1 MPRRRPE
8 TPSRLPEAFTVAEAG
23 QLGVGR
29 SALRGDD
36 FETIFHG
43 GRRRRDLDPAGPD
56 DAPYW
61 ARRSAEFEQLISA
74 YIPLM
79 PPHAFLCGTTAAHLW
94 QIPLP
99 SRVPAVIEV
108 GVFRLRTAP
117 VRPGLRGRQ
126 FTASFVLVTDLG
138 GIRVTDPASTWASLG
153 RTLRED
159 ELIVAADHVL
169 HIPRHPGG
177 FRPVTESAL
186 ADRERLERFA
196 ERRGRPGAPA
206 LRRALEHARTGSA
219 SPPETQIRLL
229 IRDAGLPEPVLDHD
243 VYDGRGRFLG
253 CSELAYPDLRV
264 AIEYESDGHL
274 LRHQL
279 ERDIDKYQAYA
290 EAGWVTVRLTSEHV
304 YRSPH
309 EAIRRIREACRRADR
324 DSGPS
329 ISAV

>member
-1 MPRRRPE
+1 L
-8 TPSRLPEAFTVAEAG
+8 PSRLPDAFTVAEAEM
-23 QLGVGR
+23 LGVGR
-29 SALRGDD
+29 SALRGDHL
-36 FETIFHG
+36 ETIFHG
-43 GRRRRDLDPAGPD
+43 ARRRRDPGTAVFD
-56 DAPYW
+56 DAPIW
-61 ARRSAEFEQLISA
+61 ARRSAEFARLISA

-99 SRVPAVIEV
+99 ARLPAMIEV
-108 GVFRLRTAP
+108 GVLRPRTAP

-126 FTASFVLVTDLG
+126 FTASFVLVTDLR

-153 RTLRED
+153 GTLREE

-177 FRPVTESAL
+177 FGPVTESAL

-206 LRRALEHARTGSA
+206 LRRALEYARTGAA

-243 VYDGRGRFLG
+243 VYDARGRFLG
-253 CSELAYPDLRV
+253 CSELAYPELRV

-290 EAGWVTVRLTSEHV
+290 EAGWLTVRLTSEHV

-309 EAIRRIREACRRADR
+309 EAVRRIREACRRSRRVSD
-324 DSGPS
+324 PS